1 MTANIFFFEERISG
15 IQLPRIAMQRIWTH
29 WTAAGQDNIASG
41 PKFRRPFVNQKTFK
55 KSQNFTK
62 MAFFFIN
69 IIIF

>member
-1 MTANIFFFEERISG
+1 MTANIFFFEERLSR
-15 IQLPRIAMQRIWTH
+15 IQPPRRI

-55 KSQNFTK
+55 KLQNFTK
-62 MAFFFIN
+62 MALFFIN